1 MPVVSSGG
9 ADAPCHSLSIDD
21 DRYPQLLREIHD
33 PPECLHVRGDV
44 AALARPQLAIVG
56 SRRASSAGLRLAA
69 QLARALGEAGL
80 QICSGLARGV
90 DGAAHQG
97 ALQAGAPTLAVMATG
112 IDNIYPRQHRG
123 LAAHIVAN
131 GCVVTEFAEGMQP
144 RRENF
149 PRRNRIISGLSLG
162 VLVVEAANAS
172 GSLITARCALE
183 HGREVFAL
191 PWSPL
196 HAGGA
201 GCLSLL
207 QDGAKM
213 VLTVDDILEELGPL
227 YALTQGQAKEPAAP
241 DNNSEGGDSALLSLL
256 GYEVVA
262 LDDVVAALARPVP
275 EVLGELTAL
284 ELAGVI
290 TQVPGGY
297 IRT

>member
-1 MPVVSSGG
+1 MPVVSSG
-9 ADAPCHSLSIDD
+9 ALDAPRYTLAIDD

-33 PPECLHVRGDV
+33 PPETLHVCGDI

-69 QLARALGEAGL
+69 RLAQELAATGL

-97 ALQAGAPTLAVMATG
+97 AVQAGAATLAVMATG
-112 IDNIYPRQHRG
+112 IDTIYPRRHQA
-123 LAAHIVAN
+123 LAAEIVAN
-131 GCVVTEFAEGMQP
+131 GCIVTEFPPGMPP

-172 GSLITARCALE
+172 GSLISARCALE
-183 HGREVFAL
+183 QGREVFAL

-207 QDGAKM
+207 RDGAKM
-213 VLTVDDILEELGPL
+213 VCTVDDILEELGPL
-227 YALTQGQAKEPAAP
+227 YALCRGNAAP
-241 DNNSEGGDSALLSLL
+241 QPAPGAAGSEGDNALLALL
-256 GYEVVA
+256 GYEAMA
-262 LDDVVAALARPVP
+262 LDDVVAAAARPLP
-275 EVLGELTAL
+275 EVLGELTTL
-284 ELAGVI
+284 ELAGLI
-290 TQVPGGY
+290 TQVAGGY